1 MVNTLFEY
9 AKLGTEE
16 YQLVMSS
23 IDLCSLVRDLAT
35 EHYTDFEEHNIT
47 LDIDIP
53 DEIITVNG
61 DKNEIR
67 RAVSNLV
74 MNVYKHN
81 PSGIKAKISVAR
93 EKDKAVII
101 IADSGN
107 EIPDDM
113 DIFKPFV
120 TENSARTIGHGT
132 GRGLAITK
140 RIVERHGEELYLN
153 KKIKNYSKSFTA
165 EIPIAAEK

>member
-1 MVNTLFEY
+1 
-9 AKLGTEE
+9 
-16 YQLVMSS
+16 MSQ
-23 IDLCSLVRDLAT
+23 IDICTLVRDIAADN
-35 EHYTDFEEHNIT
+35 YTDFEEHNIT

-53 DEIITVNG
+53 DGAITVNG
-61 DKNEIR
+61 DKNELR

-74 MNVYKHN
+74 VNVYKHN
-81 PSGIKAKISVAR
+81 PNGIQAKISVGR
-93 EKDKAVII
+93 EKNKAVIM

-132 GRGLAITK
+132 GLGLAITK
-140 RIVERHGEELYLN
+140 RIIERHGGGLYLN
-153 KKIKNYSKSFTA
+153 KNVEGYNKSFVA
-165 EIPIAAEK
+165 EIPIAVEK